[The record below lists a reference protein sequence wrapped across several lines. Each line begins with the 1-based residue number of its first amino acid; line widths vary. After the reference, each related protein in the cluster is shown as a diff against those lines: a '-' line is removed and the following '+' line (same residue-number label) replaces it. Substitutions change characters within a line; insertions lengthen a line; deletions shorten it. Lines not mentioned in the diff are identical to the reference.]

1 MDDPID
7 EIRARLAVLHPDL
20 DTSGFAVTGR
30 ILRLARVILRLR
42 EEHLERYDL
51 NQGDFDVLATVRR
64 TEGNIGVKP
73 RRLLE
78 SVLITSGGLTKRL
91 DRLEEADLISRHPDP
106 DDRRGTL
113 VRLTTEGRDAIDN
126 ALPTLLEAEHALVD
140 SALDDEADTAAS
152 MLRQLVLAWPAP

>member
-7 EIRARLAVLHPDL
+7 EIRAHLADLHPDL

-30 ILRLARVILRLR
+30 LLRLARVILRLR
-42 EEHLERYDL
+42 DEHLERYEL

-64 TEGNIGVKP
+64 TEGAHGVKP

-91 DRLEEADLISRHPDP
+91 DRLEEVDLLSRHPDP

-113 VRLTTEGRDAIDN
+113 VRLTPGGRDVIDS
-126 ALPTLLEAEHALVD
+126 ALTTLLAAECDLVEA
-140 SALDDEADTAAS
+140 ALDDEVDAAAS
-152 MLRQLVLAWPAP
+152 MLRQLILVWPAP

>member
-7 EIRARLAVLHPDL
+7 EIREHLADVHPDL

-30 ILRLARVILRLR
+30 LLRLARVVLRLR
-42 EEHLERYDL
+42 DEHLERYDL

-64 TEGNIGVKP
+64 TESKHGVKP

-91 DRLEEADLISRHPDP
+91 DRLEEANLVGRHPDP

-113 VRLTTEGRDAIDN
+113 VRLTAEGRDVIDG
-126 ALPTLLEAEHALVD
+126 ALATLLTAERDLVGA
-140 SALDDEADTAAS
+140 ALDDEVDAAAA